1 MQTLTVA
8 ALLPT
13 WLDPNTI
20 VTNFGLL
27 GIALILFAECGLLVG
42 FFLPGDTLLFAA
54 GVLVKKG
61 TFDQP
66 LWLVIAIEMG
76 AAIAGNMVG
85 YEIGRRGGPAV
96 FNKPDSRLFKPE
108 YVERT
113 QAFFDRY
120 GPLAIVLGRFVP
132 VVRTFITVM
141 AGAGRMSYRTYAVYT
156 VIGGILWT
164 AAITLL
170 GYFLGNVDFIANN
183 IELLVLLGVAV
194 SVVPV
199 LGQLFLSRRKSR
211 RSQS

>member
-1 MQTLTVA
+1 VDSVS
-8 ALLPT
+8 ALGPSL
-13 WLDPNTI
+13 LDPNHIIAT
-20 VTNFGLL
+20 FGLI
-27 GIALILFAECGLLVG
+27 GILVILFAECGLLVG
-42 FFLPGDTLLFAA
+42 FFLPGDTLLFTA
-54 GVLVKKG
+54 GVLV
-61 TFDQP
+61 QRESLHES
-66 LWLVIAIEMG
+66 LWLVIALEAA
-76 AAIAGNMVG
+76 AAIAGNLVG
-85 YEIGRRGGPAV
+85 YEIGKRGGPAV
-96 FNKPDSRLFKPE
+96 FTRPDSRLFKPE

-113 QAFFDRY
+113 RHFFDRY
-120 GPLAIVLGRFVP
+120 GPSAIVLGRFVP
-132 VVRTFITVM
+132 VVRTVITVM